1 MAYTTPDT
9 AVTGVVAPAAMW
21 NSGVRDNLLAMMHPI
36 ARKTADQSVTSSTAF
51 VDDTH
56 LFTPSI
62 PANEV
67 WKFHLQLRVQPG
79 AGGQKHSF
87 SFPSGGTMNFVEIG
101 VHSGGTQYVQQPG
114 EFTTSDANSTTTST
128 FASNNLYLIEAL
140 YIQGGTAGVVTFRW
154 AQTSSNA
161 TASIVRTH
169 STLWGAKLSP

>member
-1 MAYTTPDT
+1 MGYTTPGT
-9 AVTGVVAPAAMW
+9 AVVGGIAPAALW
-21 NSGVRDNLLAMMHPI
+21 NAGVRDNFEAILHPI
-36 ARKTADQSVTSSTAF
+36 ARKTADESVTSSTALQ
-51 VDDTH
+51 DDDH

-87 SFPSGGTMNFVEIG
+87 SFPSGGTMNFLAIG
-101 VHSGGTQYVQQPG
+101 LNSGATQYVQQPG
-114 EFTTSDANSTTTST
+114 EFTTSDGNSTTTQT
-128 FASNNLYLIEAL
+128 FSGNNLYLIEAL

-161 TASIVRTH
+161 TASIVRAN
-169 STLWGAKLSP
+169 SSLWGVKLA